1 MKAAGLN
8 REHYIEKLINLGVK
22 VDTKDPRGR
31 TAADY
36 ARLYDN

>member
-8 REHYIEKLINLGVK
+8 REHYIEKLISLGVK
-22 VDTKDPRGR
+22 VNTKDPRGR

>member
-8 REHYIEKLINLGVK
+8 REHYIEKLISLGVK
-22 VDTKDPRGR
+22 IDTKDPRGR